1 MEFSG
6 MKSWVARSEEGE
18 RLSDIA
24 HNLPPIPVAGLSS
37 VIQIVTYILS
47 ALATLVIALR
57 IYVRLKLSGTERTWG
72 WDDTFAVAGWAPL
85 WPSVAFLII
94 ATRWGLGARDAQ
106 VPEGMLAY
114 YQIRVKEDMFYFE
127 VIYFASSIL
136 TKLAMAV
143 MILRLSSTRVYAYII
158 WGNMVVL
165 GTNGFICMVIM
176 FVSCSPIPALWNEKL
191 GYCRM
196 PQGWMLVSYAGS
208 VVLAM
213 VDWTCA
219 VTPFFMLQGLQ
230 MPKRRKISL
239 QVILSLG
246 IIGSAAG
253 LVRMGYYHA
262 YDTKAHPHE
271 SLYNWGHTVLWS
283 VLEACLGII
292 ACSLPPLRKLFASFY
307 PSSQGK
313 SGDQSRGTD
322 VNPAR
327 VAQNWAFSQCN
338 LEETRSSAEKS
349 VLREISLMTCIQYP
363 ASEEF

>member
-18 RLSDIA
+18 SLSDIA
-24 HNLPPIPVAGLSS
+24 HNLPPIPVAGLTS
-37 VIQIVTYILS
+37 VIQVVTYILS
-47 ALATLVIALR
+47 VLSTLVIALR
-57 IYVRLKLSGTERTWG
+57 LYVRLKLSGTERTWG
-72 WDDTFAVAGWAPL
+72 WDDTFAVAGWVPL

-106 VPEGMLAY
+106 VPEGMLSY

-158 WGNMVVL
+158 WGNMAVL
-165 GTNGFICMVIM
+165 GTNGLICMVIM

-191 GYCRM
+191 VGCSSAMRA
-196 PQGWMLVSYAGS
+196 PSSWP
-208 VVLAM
+208 M

-253 LVRMGYYHA
+253 LVRMGYYRA

-271 SLYNWGHTVLWS
+271 SLYDWGHTVLWS

-292 ACSLPPLRKLFASFY
+292 ACSLPPLRKLFTSFY

-313 SGDQSRGTD
+313 SGNQSR
-322 VNPAR
+322 VMNSN
-327 VAQNWAFSQCN
+327 NWALSQCN
-338 LEETRSSAEKS
+338 LEGTRSSAEGS
-349 VLREISLMTCIQYP
+349 VLREISLMTCTRFP
-363 ASEEF
+363 ANEGF

>member
-1 MEFSG
+1 

-37 VIQIVTYILS
+37 VIQVVTYILS
-47 ALATLVIALR
+47 VLSTLVIALR

-72 WDDTFAVAGWAPL
+72 WDDTFAVAGW
-85 WPSVAFLII
+85 
-94 ATRWGLGARDAQ
+94 
-106 VPEGMLAY
+106 
-114 YQIRVKEDMFYFE
+114 IRVKEDMFYFE
-127 VIYFASSIL
+127 VIYFASSML

-143 MILRLSSTRVYAYII
+143 MILRLSSTRVYSYII
-158 WGNMVVL
+158 WGNMAVL

-176 FVSCSPIPALWNEKL
+176 FVSCSPLPALWNEKL

-239 QVILSLG
+239 QIILSLG
-246 IIGSAAG
+246 VVGSAAG

-292 ACSLPPLRKLFASFY
+292 ACSLPPLRKLFTPFY

-313 SGDQSRGTD
+313 SGNRSQGIDANGGTELGVLAVQSRGDT
-322 VNPAR
+322 VIGR
-327 VAQNWAFSQCN
+327 KEQ
-338 LEETRSSAEKS
+338 R
-349 VLREISLMTCIQYP
+349 
-363 ASEEF
+363 

>member
-47 ALATLVIALR
+47 VLATLVIALR

-176 FVSCSPIPALWNEKL
+176 F
-191 GYCRM
+191 
-196 PQGWMLVSYAGS
+196 GWMLVSYAGS

-322 VNPAR
+322 VN
-327 VAQNWAFSQCN
+327 NWAFSQCN